1 MSAQEI
7 LTKYGSY
14 FEGQNLILTGLREL
28 FYLVLSFLYSFIK
41 SCGDLLS
48 KAYNVLTFDTQS
60 RVNEIFGGALST
72 EFLTAVVLIVVVCIG
87 IAFILNS
94 NSIKGSKI
102 IQNIMFGLLV
112 VFILPTF
119 INSVNGIIASS
130 DMGNISTS
138 SVNKIFSANIVDLKY
153 CFGGDTVIDPTG
165 EVHNGFPDDYDYS
178 LLPMDELIKGSET
191 PGIDDVFTKTL
202 LNRGSVDEELGDCSS
217 GEIFGNFISFLS
229 SYYYRYKVDMFPIFL
244 SEIATILVMVFTF
257 FKVVRL
263 CYELIVNHFFAYI
276 FAITDI
282 ASGAKLREALKSI
295 LSTYVVL
302 IYCSVAISL
311 FNTFQAWIF
320 DSSIFNNFEA
330 SICIIPVAMAVIDGP
345 NLIERLFGIDAGIKS
360 GFHTAMGLMHAGKTA
375 LGMGKAAWNLG
386 KDVTGAKTPL
396 DKARA
401 VRQSEL
407 GNYGATHARGN
418 DLETGSRGVAD
429 KKEKNG
435 NANEMPHRRGE
446 ASTTGSVPNVKT
458 ERNSFNAES
467 QNTQSDKEPLNEE
480 KNSGQNSWSF
490 AEPEEMH
497 TEQSNAEPNREQES
511 KDGSINREAFKND
524 VPDTLEQPDGKEEI
538 GNKSDVGT
546 HNEPNGSAKDQF
558 AVPNAGNKNSRE
570 LQGNSGRNNKK
581 ASATSSDSAKI
592 GFASQKPSM
601 ASPSV
606 EHSVEQMPHRRNETR
621 ASAETSISSSG
632 SAPSRVSQG
641 KMQDIYSHSSNEP
654 IVRNSNAG
662 VEPSNTVQHPGNLP
676 RNAKDNRTEGFAQR
690 EYKQEKGNGNKD
702 SGKSTGKRRGWSL
715 GRRWILVE

>member
-191 PGIDDVFTKTL
+191 PGMDEVFTKTL
-202 LNRGSVDEELGDCSS
+202 LNRGSVDEELGECSS

-244 SEIATILVMVFTF
+244 SEIASILVMVFTF

-360 GFHTAMGLMHAGKTA
+360 GFHTAMGLMHAGKAA

-407 GNYGATHARGN
+407 GNYGAAHARGN
-418 DLETGSRGVAD
+418 NLETSGRGVAD

-435 NANEMPHRRGE
+435 NANEMPHRRSE
-446 ASTTGSVPNVKT
+446 TTTTGSAPNDKP
-458 ERNSFNAES
+458 ERKPFNAES

-480 KNSGQNSWSF
+480 KNTGQNFGNF
-490 AEPEEMH
+490 ADQKEMR
-497 TEQSNAEPNREQES
+497 TEQPNAESNQEKES
-511 KDGSINREAFKND
+511 QDGSINREAFKND

-538 GNKSDVGT
+538 SNKSDVGA

-581 ASATSSDSAKI
+581 ASATSSDSSKI

-621 ASAETSISSSG
+621 TSAETPIPSSS

-641 KMQDIYSHSSNEP
+641 EMQDIYSHSNNEP
-654 IVRNSNAG
+654 IVRNNNAG
-662 VEPSNTVQHPGNLP
+662 VESPDTVQQSGNLP

-702 SGKSTGKRRGWSL
+702 SGKSTGKRRGEKL
-715 GRRWILVE
+715 

>member
-7 LTKYGSY
+7 LTRYGSY

-41 SCGDLLS
+41 GCGDLLS

-191 PGIDDVFTKTL
+191 PGIDEVFTKTL
-202 LNRGSVDEELGDCSS
+202 LNRGSVDEELGECSS

-295 LSTYVVL
+295 LSAYVVL

-418 DLETGSRGVAD
+418 DLETGGRGVAD

-458 ERNSFNAES
+458 ERNPFNAES

-641 KMQDIYSHSSNEP
+641 EMQDIYSHSSNEP

-702 SGKSTGKRRGWSL
+702 SGKSTGKRRGEKL
-715 GRRWILVE
+715 

>member
-7 LTKYGSY
+7 LTRYGSY

-41 SCGDLLS
+41 GCGDLLS

-191 PGIDDVFTKTL
+191 PGIDEVFTKTL
-202 LNRGSVDEELGDCSS
+202 LNRGSVDEELGECSS

-418 DLETGSRGVAD
+418 DLETGGRGVAD

-458 ERNSFNAES
+458 ERNPFNAES

-601 ASPSV
+601 ASASV
-606 EHSVEQMPHRRNETR
+606 
-621 ASAETSISSSG
+621 
-632 SAPSRVSQG
+632 
-641 KMQDIYSHSSNEP
+641 
-654 IVRNSNAG
+654 
-662 VEPSNTVQHPGNLP
+662 
-676 RNAKDNRTEGFAQR
+676 
-690 EYKQEKGNGNKD
+690 
-702 SGKSTGKRRGWSL
+702 
-715 GRRWILVE
+715 

>member
-418 DLETGSRGVAD
+418 DLETGGRGVAD

-641 KMQDIYSHSSNEP
+641 EMQDIYSHSSNEP

-702 SGKSTGKRRGWSL
+702 SGKSTGKRRGEKL
-715 GRRWILVE
+715 

>member
-7 LTKYGSY
+7 LTRYGSY

-41 SCGDLLS
+41 GCGDLLS

-191 PGIDDVFTKTL
+191 PGIDEVFTKTL
-202 LNRGSVDEELGDCSS
+202 LNRGSVDEELGECSS

-386 KDVTGAKTPL
+386 KDVSGAKTPL

-418 DLETGSRGVAD
+418 DLETGGRDVAD

-641 KMQDIYSHSSNEP
+641 EMQDIYSHSSNEP

-702 SGKSTGKRRGWSL
+702 SGKSTGKRRGEKL
-715 GRRWILVE
+715 

>member
-7 LTKYGSY
+7 LTRYGSY

-41 SCGDLLS
+41 GCGDLLS

-191 PGIDDVFTKTL
+191 PGIDEVFTKTL
-202 LNRGSVDEELGDCSS
+202 LNRGSVDEELGECSS

-418 DLETGSRGVAD
+418 DLETGGRGVAD

-458 ERNSFNAES
+458 ERNPFNAES

-558 AVPNAGNKNSRE
+558 AVSNAGNKNSRE

-641 KMQDIYSHSSNEP
+641 EMQDIYSHSSNEP

-702 SGKSTGKRRGWSL
+702 SGKSTGKRRGEKL
-715 GRRWILVE
+715 

>member
-7 LTKYGSY
+7 LTRYGSY

-41 SCGDLLS
+41 GCGDLLS

-191 PGIDDVFTKTL
+191 PGIDEVFTKTL
-202 LNRGSVDEELGDCSS
+202 LNRGSVDEELGECSS

-418 DLETGSRGVAD
+418 DLETGGRGVAD

-458 ERNSFNAES
+458 EQNPFNAES

-641 KMQDIYSHSSNEP
+641 EMQDIYSHSSNEP

-702 SGKSTGKRRGWSL
+702 SGKSTGKRRGEKL
-715 GRRWILVE
+715 

>member
-7 LTKYGSY
+7 LTRYGSY

-41 SCGDLLS
+41 GCGDLLS

-191 PGIDDVFTKTL
+191 PGIDEVFTKTL
-202 LNRGSVDEELGDCSS
+202 LNRGSVDEELGECSS

-295 LSTYVVL
+295 LSAYVVL

-418 DLETGSRGVAD
+418 DLETGGRGVAD

-458 ERNSFNAES
+458 ERNPFNAES

-702 SGKSTGKRRGWSL
+702 SGKSTGKRRGEKL
-715 GRRWILVE
+715 

>member
-375 LGMGKAAWNLG
+375 LGMGKATWNLG

-418 DLETGSRGVAD
+418 DLETGGRGVAD

-458 ERNSFNAES
+458 ERNPFNAES

-511 KDGSINREAFKND
+511 KDGSMNREAFKND

-641 KMQDIYSHSSNEP
+641 EMQDIYSHSSNEP

-702 SGKSTGKRRGWSL
+702 SGKSTGKRRGEKL
-715 GRRWILVE
+715 

>member
-418 DLETGSRGVAD
+418 DLETGGRGVAD

-458 ERNSFNAES
+458 ERNPFNAES

-702 SGKSTGKRRGWSL
+702 SGKSTGKRRGEKL
-715 GRRWILVE
+715 

>member
-7 LTKYGSY
+7 LTRYGSY

-41 SCGDLLS
+41 GCGDLLS

-191 PGIDDVFTKTL
+191 PGIDEVFTKTL
-202 LNRGSVDEELGDCSS
+202 LNRGSVDEELGECSS

-401 VRQSEL
+401 VLQSEL

-418 DLETGSRGVAD
+418 DLETGGRGVAD

-458 ERNSFNAES
+458 ERNPFNAES

-702 SGKSTGKRRGWSL
+702 SGKSTGKRRGEKL
-715 GRRWILVE
+715 